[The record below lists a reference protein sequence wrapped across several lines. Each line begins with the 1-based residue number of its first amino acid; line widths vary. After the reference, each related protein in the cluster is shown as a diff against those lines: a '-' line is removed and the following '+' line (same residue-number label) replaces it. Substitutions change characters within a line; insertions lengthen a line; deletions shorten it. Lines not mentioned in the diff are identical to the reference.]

1 MELRTYQKEA
11 IQKVREAYI
20 SGNKSILVVSP
31 TGSGKGVIL
40 SEIIKSANDKG
51 KRVLFLVHRR
61 EILFQVSA
69 YMDRYEI
76 PHGVIL
82 SGEEYTGGNLVEL
95 ATIQTLRSRMKN
107 RYYAAA
113 DVIIVDECFTGDTL
127 ISTPTGEKRI
137 DTLRCGDIVY
147 NQTGIGKVDSVF
159 AKNATELFKL
169 ELSDGNKIRCTG
181 DHPIFTRKGWTK
193 ARELEKGEILYGI
206 KEMRIL
212 WEDVFPSDNNGG
224 KDMEASKILLGIVC
238 KEIREPNEQQ
248 SICGENEEDTAQDWT
263 QTYKAWGERAI
274 TTFASFGTTSRPRCG
289 VGSGAHCSSEERE
302 AKRLSNMLQDR
313 HSKPSHDDRN
323 RSGRAN
329 TRREKST
336 GCGCKEDTVSGGVRL
351 DNISRI
357 ERESPEPVYNL
368 RINGHP
374 SYFAGGIA
382 VHNCHNS
389 TSDTYWHA
397 IRELQGDILI
407 GFTATPCRQS
417 GRGLGKLYQTLVNVA
432 TIDELTKDGYLVPI
446 KYYAPSEPDLSEV
459 KVTGG
464 DYNGKQL
471 DKVMRQPKLIG
482 DIIENWVRLADKR
495 QTIVFTTT
503 VAHSVAVCDAFIE
516 VGIPAEHLDG
526 TTDKEERGGI
536 LSRFRSGDTRIICNC
551 QVLTEGVDIP
561 DISCVVMARPT
572 KSLSLYMQTIGRGM
586 RPAPG
591 KEDLYY
597 IDHAGAC
604 YEHGPVCD
612 ITDWTLDEKTKN
624 GSKKN
629 EERKKKESKP
639 LTCQNCSLLYQGQI
653 KCPQCGTIPDK
664 NTYGKDVEYI
674 DYELGEVCFKTK
686 QVKVKASMEDKQEWF
701 SQLLGY
707 AATKGFNSGYA
718 SHKYRAKFG
727 VWPNKLEKTR
737 SNPKTEVLAWVRGEA
752 ARAAIAKKY
761 QEAKN
766 A

>member
-1 MELRTYQKEA
+1 MELRQPKHKRHEMILRPYQKEA
-11 IQKVREAYI
+11 IQKIREAYI

-82 SGEEYTGGNLVEL
+82 SGEEYIGGNLVEL
-95 ATIQTLRSRMKN
+95 ATVQTLRNRMKN
-107 RYYAAA
+107 HYYKMAEI
-113 DVIIVDECFTGDTL
+113 VIIDE
-127 ISTPTGEKRI
+127 
-137 DTLRCGDIVY
+137 
-147 NQTGIGKVDSVF
+147 
-159 AKNATELFKL
+159 AHHATAETYW
-169 ELSDGNKIRCTG
+169 SI
-181 DHPIFTRKGWTK
+181 
-193 ARELEKGEILYGI
+193 
-206 KEMRIL
+206 
-212 WEDVFPSDNNGG
+212 
-224 KDMEASKILLGIVC
+224 
-238 KEIREPNEQQ
+238 IREYA
-248 SICGENEEDTAQDWT
+248 D
-263 QTYKAWGERAI
+263 
-274 TTFASFGTTSRPRCG
+274 
-289 VGSGAHCSSEERE
+289 
-302 AKRLSNMLQDR
+302 NM
-313 HSKPSHDDRN
+313 
-323 RSGRAN
+323 
-329 TRREKST
+329 T
-336 GCGCKEDTVSGGVRL
+336 
-351 DNISRI
+351 
-357 ERESPEPVYNL
+357 
-368 RINGHP
+368 
-374 SYFAGGIA
+374 
-382 VHNCHNS
+382 
-389 TSDTYWHA
+389 
-397 IRELQGDILI
+397 I
-407 GFTATPCRQS
+407 GFTATPCRTS
-417 GRGLGKLYQTLVNVA
+417 GKGLGKLFDTLVNVA

-471 DKVMRQPKLIG
+471 DRVMRQPKLIG
-482 DIIENWVRLADKR
+482 DIIENWVRLADNR

-503 VAHSVAVCDAFIE
+503 VAHSVAVCEAFIE

-526 TTDKEERGGI
+526 TTEKLDRGEI
-536 LSRFRSGDTRIICNC
+536 LYRFKSGDTRVICNC
-551 QVLTEGVDIP
+551 AVLTEGVDIP

-597 IDHAGAC
+597 IDHSGAC
-604 YEHGPVCD
+604 YEHGPVD
-612 ITDWTLDEKTKN
+612 GITDWTLDEKTKN
-624 GSKKN
+624 GSKEN